1 MNAKNKRYLL
11 IGSVLVVGGALLAL
25 VFTSFTG
32 ALVYFYT
39 PTEIKAKSAEM
50 SGRKVRIGGLVQ
62 EGSLVKE
69 PGTLKIRF
77 LVVDN
82 AERLSVQYDG
92 MTPDL
97 FREGQGVIVEGTWRG
112 GESFQAVTILA
123 KHSEDYV
130 PVKMSQEGIAK
141 ARESMLKT
149 LK

>member
-39 PTEIKAKSAEM
+39 PTEIKAKSAEL

-69 PGTLKIRF
+69 PGTLKMRF

-82 AERLSVQYDG
+82 AERLPVQYDG

-97 FREGQGVIVEGTWRG
+97 FREGQGVIVEGTWRA
-112 GESFQAVTILA
+112 GETFQAVTILA

-141 ARESMLKT
+141 ARESMMKT